1 MQTAPGARSR
11 GAGALN
17 PGVKKREVWAWAMY
31 DFANSGYTTVIIT
44 AVYNAFFVA
53 VIAGNAPWASFAWST
68 ALAVSYA
75 AIMLTGPLLGAY
87 ADLHGAKKKLLLL
100 STLGCVAGTALLAW
114 PSPGQVALAMALIA
128 FGNFFFGSGENL
140 IAAFLPEL
148 ARGRAMGKVS
158 GWGWGLGYVG
168 GLLVLAIALAYVNH
182 VQSGGGSA
190 EDFVPGVMFIT
201 AVMFAFS
208 ALPTFLLLKE
218 RAAPR
223 PLAAGFARDAFRRVG
238 DSLAHARQHRDL
250 FRFLVCIVFYQA
262 GIQAVIALAAIYAQQ
277 AMGFDTR
284 QTIQLILVVNITA
297 AIGALAFGHVQ
308 DRIGHKRAIVLTL
321 LGWLVMVALAYTAT
335 EPDRFWL
342 AANVAG
348 LCLGASQSAG
358 RAFIGYLSPAA
369 HRAEFFGLWGLAVK
383 LSSILG
389 PVTYGAAAWASGGNH
404 RLAMLFTGVYFLI
417 GLAVLVGVN
426 VKRGRRAALR
436 GGHARHA

>member
-31 DFANSGYTTVIIT
+31 DFANSGYTTVVIT

-53 VIAGNAPWASFAWST
+53 AIAGNAPWASFAWSS

-75 AIMLTGPLLGAY
+75 AIMLSGPLLGAY
-87 ADLHGAKKKLLLL
+87 ADLHGAKKKLLLF
-100 STLGCVAGTALLAW
+100 STIGCVAGTALLAL
-114 PSPGQVALAMALIA
+114 PEPGEMALAMALIA
-128 FGNFFFGSGENL
+128 FGNFFFGVGENL

-168 GLLVLAIALAYVNH
+168 GLLVLAIALAYVDH
-182 VQSGGGSA
+182 VQSGGGGA
-190 EDFVPGVMFIT
+190 VDFVPGVMFIT
-201 AVMFAFS
+201 AALFACS
-208 ALPTFLLLKE
+208 ALPTFLLLRE
-218 RAAPR
+218 RAVPR
-223 PLAAGFARDAFRRVG
+223 PLAAGFAREAFRRVG
-238 DSLAHARQHRDL
+238 DSLAHARQYRDL

-297 AIGALAFGHVQ
+297 AIGALVFGHVQ
-308 DRIGHKRAIVLTL
+308 DRIGHKRAVGVTL

-335 EPDRFWL
+335 EASRFWL

-358 RAFIGYLSPAA
+358 RAFVGYLSPRP

-389 PVTYGAAAWASGGNH
+389 PMTYGAAAWMSGGNH
-404 RLAMLFTGVYFLI
+404 RLAMLLTGVYFLA
-417 GLAVLVGVN
+417 GLALLLSIDVR
-426 VKRGRRAALR
+426 RGRRAALR
-436 GGHARHA
+436 G

>member
-1 MQTAPGARSR
+1 
-11 GAGALN
+11 
-17 PGVKKREVWAWAMY
+17 
-31 DFANSGYTTVIIT
+31 
-44 AVYNAFFVA
+44 
-53 VIAGNAPWASFAWST
+53 
-68 ALAVSYA
+68 
-75 AIMLTGPLLGAY
+75 
-87 ADLHGAKKKLLLL
+87 
-100 STLGCVAGTALLAW
+100 
-114 PSPGQVALAMALIA
+114 
-128 FGNFFFGSGENL
+128 
-140 IAAFLPEL
+140 
-148 ARGRAMGKVS
+148 
-158 GWGWGLGYVG
+158 
-168 GLLVLAIALAYVNH
+168 VLAIALAYVDH
-182 VQSGGGSA
+182 VQSRGGSA
-190 EDFVPGVMFIT
+190 VDFVPGVLFIT
-201 AVMFAFS
+201 GVLFALS
-208 ALPTFLLLKE
+208 ALPTFMFLKE
-218 RAAPR
+218 RVVPKPPAD
-223 PLAAGFARDAFRRVG
+223 GFARDAFRRVG
-238 DSLAHARQHRDL
+238 DSLAHARQYRDL

-389 PVTYGAAAWASGGNH
+389 PMTYGAAAWASGGNH

>member
-1 MQTAPGARSR
+1 MTANR
-11 GAGALN
+11 AGALN

-31 DFANSGYTTVIIT
+31 DFANSGYTTVVIT

-53 VIAGNAPWASFAWST
+53 VIAGNAPWASFAWT
-68 ALAVSYA
+68 AALAVSYA
-75 AIMLTGPLLGAY
+75 AIMLSGPLLGAY

-100 STLGCVAGTALLAW
+100 STIGCVAGTALLAW
-114 PSPGQVALAMALIA
+114 AAPGQVALAMVLIA
-128 FGNFFFGSGENL
+128 LSNFFFGTGENL

-148 ARGRAMGKVS
+148 ARGRALGKVS
-158 GWGWGLGYVG
+158 GWGWGLGYLG
-168 GLLVLAIALAYVNH
+168 GLLVLAIALAYVEH

-190 EDFVPGVMFIT
+190 EDFMPGVLFIT
-201 AVMFAFS
+201 AALFALS
-208 ALPTFLLLKE
+208 ALPTFLFLKE
-218 RAAPR
+218 RAVAR

-238 DSLAHARQHRDL
+238 DSLAHARRYRDL

-297 AIGALAFGHVQ
+297 AVGAVGFGHVQ
-308 DRIGHKRAIVLTL
+308 DRIGHKRAVGATL
-321 LGWLVMVALAYTAT
+321 LGWLAMVALAYTAV
-335 EPDRFWL
+335 EPGRFWL

-358 RAFIGYLSPAA
+358 RALIGYLSPAA

-389 PVTYGAAAWASGGNH
+389 PMTYGAAAWASGGDH

-417 GLAVLVGVN
+417 GLAVLLGVN
-426 VKRGRRAALR
+426 VQRGRRAALR
-436 GGHARHA
+436 RG

>member
-1 MQTAPGARSR
+1 MAENKT
-11 GAGALN
+11 GALN

-31 DFANSGYTTVIIT
+31 DFANSGYTTVVIT

-53 VIAGNAPWASFAWST
+53 VIAGNAPWASFAWSS

-87 ADLHGAKKKLLLL
+87 ADQHGAKKKLLLL
-100 STLGCVAGTALLAW
+100 STIGCVLGTALLAW
-114 PSPGQVALAMALIA
+114 ASPGQVALAMVLVAL
-128 FGNFFFGSGENL
+128 GNFFFGTGENL

-148 ARGRAMGKVS
+148 ARSRALGKVS

-168 GLLVLAIALAYVNH
+168 GLLVLAIALGHVDH

-190 EDFVPGVMFIT
+190 EDFVPGVLFIT
-201 AVMFAFS
+201 ATMFALS
-208 ALPTFLLLKE
+208 ALPTFLFLKE
-218 RAAPR
+218 RAMPQ

-238 DSLAHARQHRDL
+238 DSLAHVRQYRDL

-284 QTIQLILVVNITA
+284 QTIQLILLVNITA
-297 AIGALAFGHVQ
+297 AVGALAFGYVQ
-308 DRIGHKRAIVLTL
+308 DRIGHKRAVGATL
-321 LGWLVMVALAYTAT
+321 LGWLAMVGLAYTAV
-335 EPDRFWL
+335 EPSRFWL

-358 RAFIGYLSPAA
+358 RAFIGYLSPNAR
-369 HRAEFFGLWGLAVK
+369 RAEFFGLWGLAVK

-389 PVTYGAAAWASGGNH
+389 PMTYGAAVWASNGNH
-404 RLAMLFTGVYFLI
+404 RLGMLFTGVYFLI
-417 GLAVLVGVN
+417 GLAVLLGIDVQ
-426 VKRGRRAALR
+426 RGRRAALR
-436 GGHARHA
+436 SGKNMLST